1 MLFQNITIKNQIFE
15 NHFMKTKNIYK
26 TFFYEIFAQKSPS
39 SRVSFS
45 YRHVR
50 DVQNYFI
57 KKMIFWR
64 KYFFT

>member
-26 TFFYEIFAQKSPS
+26 TFFDEIFAQKSPS

-50 DVQNYFI
+50 GVQ
-57 KKMIFWR
+57 KIFFY
-64 KYFFT
+64 K